1 VGKDDEVEQ
10 RRGSA
15 GRDSLDRRI
24 GVPESNSIL
33 NRVLERLAPK
43 WVLNSWS
50 LRKPGQAVHHATR
63 GAAALAVPPNAISYA
78 CPDDL
83 EGDMATE
90 PKIPLGY
97 YVYTI
102 SVADVVRYIGKGKGL
117 RLYCHMKEV
126 RSRLNRDYRLEN
138 IGSLLQQNLTK
149 AVLSGAK
156 VIEEVL
162 MDGLTDAA
170 AYKLEYDKLRE
181 YVFAGNRDQLWNV
194 IPGSIYTP
202 QELQAFAER
211 LQRNLNSRDRWIRY
225 LSERTLAALIRG
237 PATRG
242 TAPLGIDAA
251 NTRRS
256 G

>member
-1 VGKDDEVEQ
+1 MKD
-10 RRGSA
+10 
-15 GRDSLDRRI
+15 
-24 GVPESNSIL
+24 
-33 NRVLERLAPK
+33 
-43 WVLNSWS
+43 
-50 LRKPGQAVHHATR
+50 
-63 GAAALAVPPNAISYA
+63 
-78 CPDDL
+78 
-83 EGDMATE
+83 
-90 PKIPLGY
+90 
-97 YVYTI
+97 
-102 SVADVVRYIGKGKGL
+102 
-117 RLYCHMKEV
+117 V
-126 RSRLNRDYRLEN
+126 RSRFNRDYRLQN
-138 IGSLLQQNLTK
+138 IGSRLQQNLTK

-162 MDGLTDAA
+162 MDGLADAA

-242 TAPLGIDAA
+242 TAPLGIDTA
-251 NTRRS
+251 NTQTFRIRPVTFGKLYKAHRQGTRTQTQRGRVRQKS
-256 G
+256 ARAASSRCGTFASIVADLLRMQGTAPMTDWEYMRVGAQQLFGRTQA